1 MFRDDSLFVTV
12 GGGEGEGGIR
22 GFWLCRNKI
31 YLISHPCSTLMT
43 SFNSLSLYP
52 PPIPFENHVITS
64 KSSTPYPLR

>member
-12 GGGEGEGGIR
+12 GGGGGGEGGIR

-43 SFNSLSLYP
+43 
-52 PPIPFENHVITS
+52 PFQ
-64 KSSTPYPLR
+64 